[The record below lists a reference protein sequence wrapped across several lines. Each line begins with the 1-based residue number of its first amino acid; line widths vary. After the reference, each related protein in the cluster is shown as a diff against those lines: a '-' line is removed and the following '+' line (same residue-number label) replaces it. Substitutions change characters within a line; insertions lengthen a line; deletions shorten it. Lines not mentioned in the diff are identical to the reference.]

1 MLSVGADQPVN
12 YALRNAAEDLS
23 QFSDLQDVLSHYT
36 ASSYEQY
43 RLDDHIYGIPETQ
56 NFNVMFYRKDVLEE
70 LGLEIPNTWQE
81 LIEMLPTIQG
91 NNMTIAIPTA
101 AVLLHPLLHQ

>member
-1 MLSVGADQPVN
+1 
-12 YALRNAAEDLS
+12 
-23 QFSDLQDVLSHYT
+23 
-36 ASSYEQY
+36 
-43 RLDDHIYGIPETQ
+43 
-56 NFNVMFYRKDVLEE
+56 MFYRKDVLEE

-101 AVLLHPLLHQ
+101 AGSSATASASTSVASNAPDLSMHFSLYTSMAEICITRHKPERLSTVKQECRL